1 MSLPEI
7 FKNTINDNN
16 KEEKLYRGKFT
27 EVTDESIYDN
37 LPVKVHIVTNKFIL
51 CHNVLHSWMLI
62 QLSSQNKRDES
73 LLLTFGFYSII

>member
-37 LPVKVHIVTNKFIL
+37 LPAKVHIVTNTKNITTTIIGKTK
-51 CHNVLHSWMLI
+51 NYIVT
-62 QLSSQNKRDES
+62 KERDVIYINDIKEITK
-73 LLLTFGFYSII
+73 L

>member
-37 LPVKVHIVTNKFIL
+37 LPVKVHIVTNTKNITTTIIGKTKSYI
-51 CHNVLHSWMLI
+51 VT
-62 QLSSQNKRDES
+62 KERDVIYINDIKEITK
-73 LLLTFGFYSII
+73 L

>member
-37 LPVKVHIVTNKFIL
+37 LPVKAHIVTSTKNITTTIIGKTKNYI
-51 CHNVLHSWMLI
+51 VT
-62 QLSSQNKRDES
+62 KERDVIYINDIKEITK
-73 LLLTFGFYSII
+73 L

>member
-37 LPVKVHIVTNKFIL
+37 LPVKVHIVTSTKNINTTIIGKTKNYI
-51 CHNVLHSWMLI
+51 VT
-62 QLSSQNKRDES
+62 KERDVIYINDIKEITK
-73 LLLTFGFYSII
+73 L

>member
-7 FKNTINDNN
+7 FKNTIDDNN

-37 LPVKVHIVTNKFIL
+37 LPVKVHIVTNTKNITTTIIGKTK
-51 CHNVLHSWMLI
+51 NYIVT
-62 QLSSQNKRDES
+62 KERDVIYINDIKEITK
-73 LLLTFGFYSII
+73 L

>member
-27 EVTDESIYDN
+27 EVTDE
-37 LPVKVHIVTNKFIL
+37 
-51 CHNVLHSWMLI
+51 
-62 QLSSQNKRDES
+62 
-73 LLLTFGFYSII
+73 

>member
-37 LPVKVHIVTNKFIL
+37 LPVKVHIVTTTTIIGKTKNYIVTKE
-51 CHNVLHSWMLI
+51 
-62 QLSSQNKRDES
+62 RDVIYINDIKEITK
-73 LLLTFGFYSII
+73 L